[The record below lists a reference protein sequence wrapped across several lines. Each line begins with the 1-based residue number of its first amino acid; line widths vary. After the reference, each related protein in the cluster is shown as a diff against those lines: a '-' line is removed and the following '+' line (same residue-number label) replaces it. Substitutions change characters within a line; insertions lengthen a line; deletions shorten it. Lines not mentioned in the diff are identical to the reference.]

1 MTTNSERERRN
12 VNENEKDEMARKYFD
27 SGWNGHRR
35 EVLAT
40 AEHAGAEKAVEWS
53 KDHPAVDYAA
63 KTGE

>member
-1 MTTNSERERRN
+1 M
-12 VNENEKDEMARKYFD
+12 NENEKDEMTRKYFD